1 MSSTRFEGEI
11 IVSAID
17 KREYR
22 HITLPNKLQA
32 LLVHDPKT
40 EKSSAC
46 CDVLV
51 GALSDPKEAQGLAH
65 FLEHMLFMGT
75 EKYPVENAYSAYLNS
90 HGGFSNAY
98 TSQENTVYYFDV
110 QNDHIEGALD
120 MFASFFT
127 CPLLSDSS
135 TAREIN
141 AVDSENTK
149 NLQVHLSFLP
159 HLTAHHSSTNNKINF
174 VCPSFS
180 LYRATCGASFSCSSR
195 WPERTTL

>member
-1 MSSTRFEGEI
+1 MSCIRFDGNIEVST
-11 IVSAID
+11 ID

-22 HITLPNKLQA
+22 HITLANKMQC
-32 LLVHDPKT
+32 LLVRDPDT

-46 CDVLV
+46 CDVMV
-51 GALSDPKEAQGLAH
+51 GSLCDPEDAQGLAH

-75 EKYPVENAYSAYLNS
+75 EKYPVENAYSAFLNS

-110 QNDHIEGALD
+110 QNDHIEVALD

-127 CPLLSDSS
+127 CPLLSDSA
-135 TAREIN
+135 TEREMN

-149 NLQVHLSFLP
+149 NLQV
-159 HLTAHHSSTNNKINF
+159 
-174 VCPSFS
+174 
-180 LYRATCGASFSCSSR
+180 
-195 WPERTTL
+195 